1 MILGLVIL
9 GPEKLPGVIRKAG
22 KLYGE
27 FKRITN
33 DAQSEF
39 KGAFGDTIGDLK
51 ETAQGY
57 KTMFD
62 SASQQVNNTLSEV
75 GTFDHDAPNEPEAD
89 LESEPEFVPFETGF
103 FEEDPEPEPDLVLEQ
118 DSESEHTFFDIAI
131 PEQNLE
137 LQPEKNQ

>member
-27 FKRITN
+27 FKRITT

-39 KGAFGDTIGDLK
+39 KGAFGDTIGELK

-62 SASQQVNNTLSEV
+62 SASQQVNSTLRDA
-75 GTFDHDAPNEPEAD
+75 TKFDHDAPNLPTEEPEPEAEPKFVPFEIGLPEAEPEAD
-89 LESEPEFVPFETGF
+89 
-103 FEEDPEPEPDLVLEQ
+103 
-118 DSESEHTFFDIAI
+118 
-131 PEQNLE
+131 
-137 LQPEKNQ
+137 K

>member
-27 FKRITN
+27 FKRITT

-39 KGAFGDTIGDLK
+39 KGAFGDTIGELK

-57 KTMFD
+57 KSMFD
-62 SASQQVNNTLSEV
+62 SASQEVNSTLREAT
-75 GTFDHDAPNEPEAD
+75 TFDHDAPNLPTEEPAID
-89 LESEPEFVPFETGF
+89 VEPKFVPFEIGLPDT
-103 FEEDPEPEPDLVLEQ
+103 DPED
-118 DSESEHTFFDIAI
+118 D
-131 PEQNLE
+131 
-137 LQPEKNQ
+137 K

>member
-1 MILGLVIL
+1 VFNFSGSEIFFLMILGLVIL

-27 FKRITN
+27 FKRITT

-57 KTMFD
+57 KSMFD
-62 SASQQVNNTLSEV
+62 SASQQANNTLRDV
-75 GTFDHDAPNEPEAD
+75 AKFDHDAPNEPTETVEND
-89 LESEPEFVPFETGF
+89 VEPTFIPFEIGL
-103 FEEDPEPEPDLVLEQ
+103 PDTPT
-118 DSESEHTFFDIAI
+118 ESDR
-131 PEQNLE
+131 
-137 LQPEKNQ
+137 

>member
-1 MILGLVIL
+1 VFNFSGSEIFFLMILGLVIL

-27 FKRITN
+27 FKRITT

-39 KGAFGDTIGDLK
+39 KGAFGDTIGELK

-62 SASQQVNNTLSEV
+62 SASQQVNSTLRDA
-75 GTFDHDAPNEPEAD
+75 TKFDHDAPNLPTEEPEAEVEPKFVPFEIGLPESEPEAD
-89 LESEPEFVPFETGF
+89 
-103 FEEDPEPEPDLVLEQ
+103 
-118 DSESEHTFFDIAI
+118 
-131 PEQNLE
+131 
-137 LQPEKNQ
+137 K

>member
-27 FKRITN
+27 FKRITT

-39 KGAFGDTIGDLK
+39 KGAFGDTIGELK

-62 SASQQVNNTLSEV
+62 SASQQVNSTLRDAT
-75 GTFDHDAPNEPEAD
+75 TFDNDAPNLPTEEPGAEVEPKFVPFEIGLPEAEPEAD
-89 LESEPEFVPFETGF
+89 
-103 FEEDPEPEPDLVLEQ
+103 
-118 DSESEHTFFDIAI
+118 
-131 PEQNLE
+131 
-137 LQPEKNQ
+137 K

>member
-9 GPEKLPGVIRKAG
+9 GPEKLHGVIRKAG

-27 FKRITN
+27 FKRITT

-39 KGAFGDTIGDLK
+39 KGAFGDTIGELK

-62 SASQQVNNTLSEV
+62 SASQQVNSTLRDA
-75 GTFDHDAPNEPEAD
+75 TKFDHDAPNLPTEEPEA
-89 LESEPEFVPFETGF
+89 EAEPKFVPFEIGLP
-103 FEEDPEPEPDLVLEQ
+103 EAEPE
-118 DSESEHTFFDIAI
+118 A
-131 PEQNLE
+131 
-137 LQPEKNQ
+137 EK

>member
-1 MILGLVIL
+1 VFNFSGSEIFFLMILGLVIL

-27 FKRITN
+27 FKRITT

-57 KTMFD
+57 KSMFD
-62 SASQQVNNTLSEV
+62 AASQQVNSTLSGV
-75 GTFDHDAPNEPEAD
+75 GSFDHESPNVPT
-89 LESEPEFVPFETGF
+89 ESETAE
-103 FEEDPEPEPDLVLEQ
+103 PEPEQ
-118 DSESEHTFFDIAI
+118 TFIPFDIGI
-131 PEQNLE
+131 PDST
-137 LQPEKNQ
+137 PETDQ

>member
-27 FKRITN
+27 FKRITT

-57 KTMFD
+57 KSMFD
-62 SASQQVNNTLSEV
+62 SASQQANNTLRDV
-75 GTFDHDAPNEPEAD
+75 AKFDHDAPNEPTETE
-89 LESEPEFVPFETGF
+89 ESEVEPKFIPFEIGL
-103 FEEDPEPEPDLVLEQ
+103 PEN
-118 DSESEHTFFDIAI
+118 ESELDR
-131 PEQNLE
+131 
-137 LQPEKNQ
+137 

>member
-57 KTMFD
+57 KSMFD
-62 SASQQVNNTLSEV
+62 SASQQVNNTLS
-75 GTFDHDAPNEPEAD
+75 GAASFDHDAPNVPTEIEA
-89 LESEPEFVPFETGF
+89 
-103 FEEDPEPEPDLVLEQ
+103 PEPEPKFVP
-118 DSESEHTFFDIAI
+118 FDIGI
-131 PEQNLE
+131 SDS
-137 LQPEKNQ
+137 QPEKDQ

>member
-1 MILGLVIL
+1 VFNFSGSEIFFLMILGLVIL

-27 FKRITN
+27 FKRITT

-57 KTMFD
+57 KSMFD
-62 SASQQVNNTLSEV
+62 SASQQANNTLRDV
-75 GTFDHDAPNEPEAD
+75 AQFDHDAPNEPTDVIET
-89 LESEPEFVPFETGF
+89 EVEPKFIPFEIGL
-103 FEEDPEPEPDLVLEQ
+103 PDTQNELEQ
-118 DSESEHTFFDIAI
+118 
-131 PEQNLE
+131 
-137 LQPEKNQ
+137 

>member
-27 FKRITN
+27 FKRITT

-39 KGAFGDTIGDLK
+39 KGAFGDTIGELK

-57 KTMFD
+57 KSMFD
-62 SASQQVNNTLSEV
+62 SASQQANNTLRDV
-75 GTFDHDAPNEPEAD
+75 GKFDHDAPNEPTEVVEQD
-89 LESEPEFVPFETGF
+89 VEPKFIPFEIGL
-103 FEEDPEPEPDLVLEQ
+103 PEIPT
-118 DSESEHTFFDIAI
+118 ESDR
-131 PEQNLE
+131 
-137 LQPEKNQ
+137 

>member
-1 MILGLVIL
+1 VSVFNFSGSEIFFLMILGLVIL

-57 KTMFD
+57 KSMFD
-62 SASQQVNNTLSEV
+62 AASQQVNSTLSGV
-75 GTFDHDAPNEPEAD
+75 GSFDHDTPNIP
-89 LESEPEFVPFETGF
+89 SEIETS
-103 FEEDPEPEPDLVLEQ
+103 EPEPEPEPKFVP
-118 DSESEHTFFDIAI
+118 FDIGI
-131 PEQNLE
+131 PES
-137 LQPEKNQ
+137 QPEKDR

>member
-1 MILGLVIL
+1 VFNFSGSEIFFLLILGLVIL

-62 SASQQVNNTLSEV
+62 SASQQVNSTLRDA
-75 GTFDHDAPNEPEAD
+75 TKFDHNAPNLPTQKPEVDVEPKFIPFDIGLPETNVEAD
-89 LESEPEFVPFETGF
+89 
-103 FEEDPEPEPDLVLEQ
+103 
-118 DSESEHTFFDIAI
+118 
-131 PEQNLE
+131 
-137 LQPEKNQ
+137 K

>member
-1 MILGLVIL
+1 VFNFSGSEIFFLMILGLVIL

-57 KTMFD
+57 KSMFD
-62 SASQQVNNTLSEV
+62 SASQQVNNTLS
-75 GTFDHDAPNEPEAD
+75 GAASFDHDAPNVPTEIEA
-89 LESEPEFVPFETGF
+89 
-103 FEEDPEPEPDLVLEQ
+103 PEPEPKFVP
-118 DSESEHTFFDIAI
+118 FDIGI
-131 PEQNLE
+131 PDS
-137 LQPEKNQ
+137 QPETDQ

>member
-1 MILGLVIL
+1 MILGLVVL

-27 FKRITN
+27 FKRITT

-39 KGAFGDTIGDLK
+39 KGAFGDTIGELK

-62 SASQQVNNTLSEV
+62 SASQQANNTLRDAT
-75 GTFDHDAPNEPEAD
+75 TFDHNAPNLPQDEPA
-89 LESEPEFVPFETGF
+89 SEVEPKFIPFEIGLP
-103 FEEDPEPEPDLVLEQ
+103 ESDPETDR
-118 DSESEHTFFDIAI
+118 
-131 PEQNLE
+131 
-137 LQPEKNQ
+137 

>member
-1 MILGLVIL
+1 VFNFSGSEIFFLMILGLVIL

-27 FKRITN
+27 FKRITT

-57 KTMFD
+57 KSMFD
-62 SASQQVNNTLSEV
+62 SASQQANNTLRDV
-75 GTFDHDAPNEPEAD
+75 AKFDHDAPNEPTETVD
-89 LESEPEFVPFETGF
+89 SDVEPTFIPFEIGL
-103 FEEDPEPEPDLVLEQ
+103 PDTPT
-118 DSESEHTFFDIAI
+118 ESDR
-131 PEQNLE
+131 
-137 LQPEKNQ
+137 

>member
-1 MILGLVIL
+1 VFKFSASEIFFLMILGLVIL

-27 FKRITN
+27 FKRITT

-62 SASQQVNNTLSEV
+62 SASQQVNSTLRDA
-75 GTFDHDAPNEPEAD
+75 TKFDHDAPNLPTEVPEA
-89 LESEPEFVPFETGF
+89 EVEPKFVPFEIGL
-103 FEEDPEPEPDLVLEQ
+103 PET
-118 DSESEHTFFDIAI
+118 DSEAD
-131 PEQNLE
+131 
-137 LQPEKNQ
+137 K

>member
-27 FKRITN
+27 FKRITT

-62 SASQQVNNTLSEV
+62 SASQQVNSTLRDA
-75 GTFDHDAPNEPEAD
+75 TKFDHDAPNLPTEVPEPEV
-89 LESEPEFVPFETGF
+89 EPKFVPFEIGLPET
-103 FEEDPEPEPDLVLEQ
+103 DPEAD
-118 DSESEHTFFDIAI
+118 
-131 PEQNLE
+131 
-137 LQPEKNQ
+137 K

>member
-9 GPEKLPGVIRKAG
+9 GPEKLPVVIRKAG

-62 SASQQVNNTLSEV
+62 SASQQVNSTLRDA
-75 GTFDHDAPNEPEAD
+75 TKFDHIAPNLPTQKPEVDVEPKFIPFDIGLPETNVEAD
-89 LESEPEFVPFETGF
+89 
-103 FEEDPEPEPDLVLEQ
+103 
-118 DSESEHTFFDIAI
+118 
-131 PEQNLE
+131 
-137 LQPEKNQ
+137 K